1 MSDET
6 EVPLLHLNDK
16 EYDLRQAMPL
26 KLGSLVELENR
37 GIDAGTFKQWA
48 ENENMSFKHAR
59 DLIYVMLHQLDDA
72 ITQNQVDTPLA

>member
-26 KLGSLVELENR
+26 KLG
-37 GIDAGTFKQWA
+37 
-48 ENENMSFKHAR
+48 
-59 DLIYVMLHQLDDA
+59 Y
-72 ITQNQVDTPLA
+72 